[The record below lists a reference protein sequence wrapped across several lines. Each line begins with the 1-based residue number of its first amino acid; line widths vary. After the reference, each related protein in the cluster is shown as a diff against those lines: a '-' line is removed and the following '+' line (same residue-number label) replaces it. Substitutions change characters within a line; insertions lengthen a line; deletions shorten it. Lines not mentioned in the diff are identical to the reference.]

1 MQSCGDQM
9 FISFNKICA
18 ITHGRQVP
26 QLLERFLAALIDLLL
41 QTKPSTLPKVESIPT
56 QVHHLDFFSDKA
68 AEFIDFNQG
77 TGLRVRLVAAR
88 RTGQASG
95 KPFCDA
101 LQGFCQRL

>member
-1 MQSCGDQM
+1 M

-41 QTKPSTLPKVESIPT
+41 QTKPSTLPTVESI
-56 QVHHLDFFSDKA
+56 VKA

-95 KPFCDA
+95 TI
-101 LQGFCQRL
+101 L

>member
-1 MQSCGDQM
+1 M

-41 QTKPSTLPKVESIPT
+41 QTKPSTLPTVESI
-56 QVHHLDFFSDKA
+56 VKA

-88 RTGQASG
+88 RTAQASG
-95 KPFCDA
+95 TI
-101 LQGFCQRL
+101 L

>member
-1 MQSCGDQM
+1 MQSCGNQM

-41 QTKPSTLPKVESIPT
+41 QTKPSTLPTVESI
-56 QVHHLDFFSDKA
+56 VKA